1 MTATTETDTVTV
13 SLQASP
19 GKQTPIAP
27 TFSEGVGYSSTQ
39 FLGPPCPI
47 PGYRSLDAGAV
58 TVQGPSFG
66 PLSAPLAPLPR
77 AQISGLTA
85 YQASL
90 PPGSIQAGSFAVVG
104 AGGSDVGQ
112 FQSGVHI
119 GADIQIGSSLE
130 DIVFPCNTGVTIN
143 WTGGDPSSWVA
154 VIQQLEQNDSYTGA
168 ITWYAHASDGAIAI
182 PPPPGHPA
190 QCSGTSVPIKLILE
204 VFPDPSVTQT
214 FTAPGLSLGGRQL
227 WRYVHTFDASI
238 LQ

>member
-1 MTATTETDTVTV
+1 
-13 SLQASP
+13 
-19 GKQTPIAP
+19 
-27 TFSEGVGYSSTQ
+27 
-39 FLGPPCPI
+39 
-47 PGYRSLDAGAV
+47 
-58 TVQGPSFG
+58 
-66 PLSAPLAPLPR
+66 
-77 AQISGLTA
+77 
-85 YQASL
+85 
-90 PPGSIQAGSFAVVG
+90 
-104 AGGSDVGQ
+104 VGQ

-119 GADIQIGSSLE
+119 GADIQIGSYLE